1 MYIEYSK
8 IGDNV
13 FVTDDKGI
21 TKRFDNTNNVEA
33 IIALEN
39 EKSASDLRIDKEK
52 EEQKKFKRYRNFISF
67 LGGISLANNIVLA
80 ATGHN
85 VSPVLGGALLVTYGV
100 TVGVTH
106 GIVKKFDNKIK
117 EINIY
122 KKALDK
128 ELKYELSRKKIV
140 NTEVNEKGTIDYKK
154 SQLYLTYDKFDL
166 MNNVIQTD
174 YQMYGKVTCGAF
186 TDREKR
192 IYNTMLEEEM
202 KSHSKKV
209 KVKEI

>member
-13 FVTDDKGI
+13 FVTDEKGV
-21 TKRFDNTNNVEA
+21 TKRFDNTNNIET
-33 IIALEN
+33 ILALEN
-39 EKSASDLRIDKEK
+39 EKSASDLRISKQRED
-52 EEQKKFKRYRNFISF
+52 QMQFKRYRNFIF
-67 LGGISLANNIVLA
+67 FIGGLSLTSHFVLA
-80 ATGHN
+80 VTGHD
-85 VSPVLGGALLVTYGV
+85 VSPVLAGALLAGYGA
-100 TVGVTH
+100 TFGLTQ
-106 GIVKKFDNKIK
+106 GLVKKFDNKIK

-154 SQLYLTYDKFDL
+154 SQLYLTYDKFNL
-166 MNNVIQTD
+166 MNNVIETD
-174 YQMYGKVTCGAF
+174 YQINGKVTCGAF

-192 IYNTMLEEEM
+192 IYNTMIEEEI

>member
-21 TKRFDNTNNVEA
+21 TKRFDNTNNIET
-33 IIALEN
+33 ILALEN

-67 LGGISLANNIVLA
+67 LGGISLTNNIVLA

-85 VSPVLGGALLVTYGV
+85 VSPVLGGALLAGYGA
-100 TVGVTH
+100 TFGLTQ
-106 GIVKKFDNKIK
+106 GLVKKFDNKIK

-140 NTEVNEKGTIDYKK
+140 NSKVNEKGTIDYKK
-154 SQLYLTYDKFDL
+154 SQFYLTYDKFNL

-192 IYNTMLEEEM
+192 IYNTMIEEEM

>member
-1 MYIEYSK
+1 M
-8 IGDNV
+8 
-13 FVTDDKGI
+13 
-21 TKRFDNTNNVEA
+21 
-33 IIALEN
+33 
-39 EKSASDLRIDKEK
+39 
-52 EEQKKFKRYRNFISF
+52 QFKRYRNFIF
-67 LGGISLANNIVLA
+67 FIGGLSLTSHFVLA
-80 ATGHN
+80 VTGHD
-85 VSPVLGGALLVTYGV
+85 VSPVLAGALLAGYGA
-100 TVGVTH
+100 TFGLTQ
-106 GIVKKFDNKIK
+106 GLVKKFDNKIK

-140 NTEVNEKGTIDYKK
+140 NSKVNEKGTIDFKR
-154 SQLYLTYDKFDL
+154 SQFYLTYDKFNL